1 MKFNF
6 KMMSSLLLILTSI
19 TAFAQTTATISGTVS
34 DNNGDALP
42 GVVVNA
48 VHTPTGT
55 QYDTVT
61 RADGRYDLR
70 NIRVGGPYTVSANM
84 TGFQSSTQNNIYVK
98 LGENKKVAFTLVPD
112 SVSEELVV
120 VAESNP
126 LINPSRTG
134 AVANITVENLEKLP
148 SINRSLQDM
157 ARTNS
162 YFMPDPSN
170 DSLAVAGRNN
180 RYNSIQIDGSAN
192 TDQFGLAASNTPGG
206 QTESQ
211 PISLDA
217 IQELELVISPYDV
230 RYGGFTGGGINAIT
244 RSGTNNLDGSV
255 YYYFRDNDYVGD
267 GPAGDE
273 FGEFE
278 NTQLGAR
285 VGGPIIKDKLFFFA
299 SVEQNRQDQ
308 PADWAITQEEE
319 NPEAGEFGHIAE
331 AQRFRDILINQYGYD
346 PGGFGEF
353 IRQTDSDNLF
363 IRFDFNI
370 SSNHQLIARH
380 NYVDSINHSRERSGF
395 DFEFADGFY
404 QIQNE
409 TNSTV
414 FQLNSTFDNG
424 MVNEARLNYTTI
436 KDRRG
441 SSTGNPF
448 PYVEVRISNG
458 RDLRA
463 GTERFSHA
471 NQLDQDL
478 LEFNNETTFFRG
490 AHTLT
495 FGLNYQQ
502 QEFTNVFIQDWLGNY
517 RFDSLDAFEA
527 GAADRYQHSYSLSS
541 DPLAASVVDVTQLG
555 LYAGDEIAV
564 NDNINLILGVR
575 AEVPNFN
582 DDPTRN
588 PLTEERFG
596 FATNV
601 SPDGNWLVSP
611 RVGFN
616 WDIKG
621 DGTSQ
626 LRGGTGIFSG
636 RPVFVWLSNNY
647 ANTGIE
653 FARIDAFFPGNNGDY
668 DPDTATNVFNPD
680 PLNQPTDGLPTTD
693 LTSTEFNLVDPDFKY
708 PQVWRTSVGFDQE
721 LAWGMIATGEFIYTD
736 NMEEMLYRDLNL
748 QAVENPNL
756 VDERVTMEAVHNDL
770 GNAYY
775 LTNTDKGYSWNGTF
789 KLERSAREGFGWNV
803 SYTTGESKTYLDAT
817 SSRAVS
823 NYTNLETQG
832 NSNSNSMGRSD
843 FDVKHRYTASLTY
856 TGNWMENAPTTISLY
871 YSTRSGRPYSHTY
884 NGDANNDDS
893 RFNDLIYVP
902 NDASEVVMD
911 RGTWEELNAWIE
923 SDPGLRN
930 YRGSIVPRNSSREPW
945 NSLLDLRIAQDL
957 AIAKTKMQISLDIQN
972 FGNLLDDESG
982 HYRRVRFNNAS
993 TVQFRGYDDEGRHIV
1008 RFTPN
1013 TDDDGNVV
1021 VTETLTTLSRWYA
1034 KLGVRLSF

>member
-6 KMMSSLLLILTSI
+6 KMVSSLLLIMTSAM
-19 TAFAQTTATISGTVS
+19 AFAQTTATISGSVS
-34 DNNGDALP
+34 DNNGDTLP

-55 QYDTVT
+55 QYNTVT

-84 TGFQSSTQNNIYVK
+84 TGFQSKTQNNIFVK
-98 LGENKKVAFTLVPD
+98 LGENKKVTFTLAPD

-126 LINPSRTG
+126 IINPSRTG
-134 AVANITVENLEKLP
+134 AVANITVETLEKLP

-170 DSLAVAGRNN
+170 GSLAVAGRNN

-244 RSGTNNLDGSV
+244 RSGTNALDGSV
-255 YYYFRDNDYVGD
+255 YYYQRDNDMVGD
-267 GPAGDE
+267 GPGGDE

-285 VGGPIIKDKLFFFA
+285 IGGPIIKDKLFYFA

-308 PADWAITQEEE
+308 PADWSITQEEE
-319 NPEAGEFGHIAE
+319 DHETGEFGHLAE
-331 AQRFRDILINQYGYD
+331 AQRFTQILRDVYGYD
-346 PGGFGEF
+346 PIGFGEF
-353 IRQTDSDNLF
+353 IRKTDSDNFF
-363 IRFDFNI
+363 IRFDYNI
-370 SSNHQLIARH
+370 NSNHQLIARH
-380 NYVDSINHSRERSGF
+380 NFVDSNNHSRERGNR

-404 QIQNE
+404 QIENE

-414 FQLNSTFDNG
+414 FQLNSTFGG

-441 SSTGNPF
+441 ANNDQLF

-463 GTERFSHA
+463 GVERFSHA

-478 LEFNNETTFFRG
+478 LEFNNELTFFRG
-490 AHTLT
+490 NHTVTLG
-495 FGLNYQQ
+495 FNYQQ

-527 GAADRYQHSYSLSS
+527 GAADRYQHSYSLSN

-555 LYAGDEIAV
+555 FYAGDEISV
-564 NDNINLILGVR
+564 NENFNLILGIR
-575 AEVPNFN
+575 AEVPNFS

-596 FATNV
+596 KATNV

-647 ANTGIE
+647 SNTGLE
-653 FARIDAFFPGNNGDY
+653 FARIDAFFPGNNGEY
-668 DPDTATNVFNPD
+668 DPDTATDVFVTD
-680 PLNQPTDGLPTTD
+680 PLNQPREGLPTTD

-708 PQVWRTSVGFDQE
+708 PQVWRTSIGFDQE
-721 LAWGMIATGEFIYTD
+721 LPVWGMVATGEFIYTD
-736 NMEEMLYRDLNL
+736 NQEEMLYRNLNL
-748 QAVENPNL
+748 QAVENPDTIDN
-756 VDERVTMEAVHNDL
+756 RVTMEAIHSDL

-789 KLERSAREGFGWNV
+789 KLERTNRDGLGWSV
-803 SYTTGESKTYLDAT
+803 SYTTGESKTLLDAT

-823 NYTNLETQG
+823 NYRNLETTG
-832 NSNSNSMGRSD
+832 DSNSNIMGRSD
-843 FDVKHRYTASLTY
+843 FDVKHRYTASMTY
-856 TGNWMENAPTTISLY
+856 TANWMESAPTTFSLY
-871 YSTRSGRPYSHTY
+871 YSIRSGRPYSNTY
-884 NGDANNDDS
+884 FGDANNDDN

-902 NDASEVVMD
+902 NDESEVSFAW
-911 RGTWEELNAWIE
+911 GNWEEFNAWIE

-930 YRGSIVPRNSSREPW
+930 YRGQILPRNTSREPW
-945 NSLLDLRIAQDL
+945 NSRLDLRIAQDL
-957 AIAKTKMQISLDIQN
+957 KLGKTKGQISLDIQN
-972 FGNLLDDESG
+972 FGNMLDDESG

-993 TVQFRGYDDEGRHIV
+993 TVSFRGYEDDGRMIIG
-1008 RFTPN
+1008 FDPN
-1013 TDDDGNVV
+1013 RDDDGNVI

-1034 KLGVRLSF
+1034 KLGLRLSF